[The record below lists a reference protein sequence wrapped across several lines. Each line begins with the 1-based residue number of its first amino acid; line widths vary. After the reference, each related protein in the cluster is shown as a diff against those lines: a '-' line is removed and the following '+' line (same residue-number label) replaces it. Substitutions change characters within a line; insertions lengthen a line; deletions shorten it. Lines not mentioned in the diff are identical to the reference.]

1 MANTAILERK
11 CSSQVIQSVV
21 IFVLGFL
28 CATFLALLA
37 LPPVWRRAVR
47 LTRRS
52 IEASLPLTREEMLAS
67 RDQLRAEYAMA
78 LRRVE
83 MQLAE
88 AGTKSSSQTVELA
101 RQRRKLDRITTE
113 RDQLRLR
120 IAELEELK
128 NSFQREIAAR
138 DQIVKQFADKAEE
151 VENALAGRIDELSRL
166 GHLYEEAKLTSTARH
181 VELLAH
187 ETEIERLGREMAKL
201 RRERTRAVKKLE
213 TAELT
218 DKSVADGIE
227 YERKRIRELQEK
239 LDRSIADISDR
250 DDKIARRERE
260 IERLRTRTRESVSD
274 DLKVV
279 ELQRENLQL
288 LSELDELQ
296 GRLEGSDIR
305 LREAM
310 HDLAARVVVLTASR
324 EGQREPILRALDR
337 QSPKFPNRAELPSL
351 EDRIRRISDE
361 VAKTS

>member
-1 MANTAILERK
+1 
-11 CSSQVIQSVV
+11 
-21 IFVLGFL
+21 
-28 CATFLALLA
+28 
-37 LPPVWRRAVR
+37 
-47 LTRRS
+47 
-52 IEASLPLTREEMLAS
+52 
-67 RDQLRAEYAMA
+67 
-78 LRRVE
+78 
-83 MQLAE
+83 
-88 AGTKSSSQTVELA
+88 
-101 RQRRKLDRITTE
+101 
-113 RDQLRLR
+113 
-120 IAELEELK
+120 
-128 NSFQREIAAR
+128 
-138 DQIVKQFADKAEE
+138 
-151 VENALAGRIDELSRL
+151 
-166 GHLYEEAKLTSTARH
+166 
-181 VELLAH
+181 
-187 ETEIERLGREMAKL
+187 MAKL